1 MASIGIRIIEL
12 IKEKGMSQKE
22 FSKKTGIPQSTIS
35 DWKGKGLN
43 PNVDKI
49 MIICDVLD
57 ISPQDLLSSEE
68 AYGDVKRRYIYIDE
82 DSPEYNIVVEY
93 RKLGE
98 RDRMRMEGYLAA
110 LKTGQK
116 NKY

>member
-12 IKEKGMSQKE
+12 IKERGMTQKE
-22 FSKKTGIPQSTIS
+22 FSEKTGIPQSTIS
-35 DWKGKGLN
+35 DWRGKGLN

-49 MIICDVLD
+49 LTICDVLD
-57 ISPQDLLSSEE
+57 VSPQDLLSGEE
-68 AYGDVKRRYIYIDE
+68 SYGDVKRRYIYIDE
-82 DSPEYNIVVEY
+82 DSPEYNIVLEY

-110 LKTGQK
+110 LKNQVK
-116 NKY
+116 K